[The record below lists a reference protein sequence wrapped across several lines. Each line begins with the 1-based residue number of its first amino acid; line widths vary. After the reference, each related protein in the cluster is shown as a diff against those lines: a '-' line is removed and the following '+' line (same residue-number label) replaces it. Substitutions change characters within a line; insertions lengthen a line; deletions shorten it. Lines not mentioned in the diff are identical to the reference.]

1 MIAPTLACLPL
12 LTTALTSCATSRRAL
27 RRTCDAPDACRSG
40 HHRSARSALG
50 GASCWTVVVTGNAGG
65 RGARRGDRR
74 VRSLAELR
82 ISRRARL
89 MARPAPGSGRLRA
102 RSARRAN
109 RRSGNVPQCDHAGA
123 AAPSYDAA
131 HDRRLRD
138 GFTTVAFG
146 KGAFA
151 QAWLASVGGRFFTS
165 RVTRA
170 RREAAAALGA
180 EVISDPRV
188 LLLRVGL
195 APETRLS
202 TPTAITSGSRAR
214 SSRRRPRTCLS
225 GLRRLRFPRSAPAAT
240 RPHRSQVRAQTP
252 VAAFRNSLDER
263 EESPPWWRG
272 RSYAREGS
280 LSDRGS
286 GVCSGHAKGALCVK
300 RSPQV
305 QEW

>member
-89 MARPAPGSGRLRA
+89 MARPAPGSGWLRA

-109 RRSGNVPQCDHAGA
+109 RRSGNVPQCDQAGA

-151 QAWLASVGGRFFTS
+151 QAWLASVGGRFSTS

-195 APETRLS
+195 APEVKD
-202 TPTAITSGSRAR
+202 PTARAVLSALLDSKWEFRTAEGIAKETRVPVDKVR
-214 SSRRRPRTCLS
+214 SILDAYPQFVRQSPVPDRFGAALFGAHSAWRPRA
-225 GLRRLRFPRSAPAAT
+225 PRE
-240 RPHRSQVRAQTP
+240 H
-252 VAAFRNSLDER
+252 N
-263 EESPPWWRG
+263 
-272 RSYAREGS
+272 
-280 LSDRGS
+280 
-286 GVCSGHAKGALCVK
+286 
-300 RSPQV
+300 
-305 QEW
+305 